1 MILVEDCGSGSD
13 AVAIYRR
20 RTTGAVLYDQLGS
33 SQSEADCNG
42 VSLASYIHALFGLVL
57 QARARDVLMIGCG
70 GGTLATMLARAGSNV
85 TIVDI
90 NPDAFTLARRYFSLP
105 HDVACHPADGAAYLA
120 LETHRFDTIVLDA
133 YQGDVIP
140 DHLRTPDF
148 FRLAERR
155 LSERGAFF
163 VNVHLA
169 SDDDQMADTVAR
181 SMAEAWS
188 GVRLLDAPGWLN
200 RNAIAMA
207 GDVSRLTP
215 PVLHMWPSESSEQI
229 AFELG
234 TLQFRAE

>member
-1 MILVEDCGSGSD
+1 MVLVEDCDSGSG

-20 RTTGAVLYDQLGS
+20 RVTGAVLYDQLGC

-90 NPDAFTLARRYFSLP
+90 NPDAFALARRYFSLP

-120 LETHRFDTIVLDA
+120 EETRRFDAIVLDA
-133 YQGDVIP
+133 YQGDLIP

-148 FRLAERR
+148 FRLAKPK
-155 LSERGAFF
+155 LAERGAFF
-163 VNVHLA
+163 ANVHLA
-169 SDDDQMADTVAR
+169 SDDDRMADAVTQ

-188 GVRLLDAPGWLN
+188 RVRLLDAPGWLN

-207 GDVSRLTP
+207 GDVSGLTP
-215 PVLHMWPSESSEQI
+215 PVLHMWPTEASEQI

-234 TLQFRAE
+234 TLRFRPE